1 MLITWKGY
9 IYLVDDVDTVLMR
22 GFLRD
27 RGAPTSGSV
36 MSVAALSLSG
46 DAAEMVGISLDD
58 VALPVCV
65 LLDRLLSL
73 RNCWMS
79 SPLFESESLPSSFSL
94 SSDDPS

>member
-1 MLITWKGY
+1 
-9 IYLVDDVDTVLMR
+9 MR

-73 RNCWMS
+73 
-79 SPLFESESLPSSFSL
+79 
-94 SSDDPS
+94 